1 MRIKEEIP
9 RSQSELKETTG
20 QGPEARENVVDA
32 LSRRDIFMQGFIS
45 QELHGAVNRTYQRWF
60 VCIVT
65 REGEVKL
72 CFCVLHQRN
81 TNALNEL
88 HQRLRAQHF

>member
-1 MRIKEEIP
+1 MKEEIT

-20 QGPEARENVVDA
+20 QGPEARENAVDV
-32 LSRRDIFMQGFIS
+32 LLRRGIFMQGFIS
-45 QELHGAVNRTYQRWF
+45 QELHGAVNMTYQRWL

-72 CFCVLHQRN
+72 CFCVLHERN
-81 TNALNEL
+81 TNTLNDL
-88 HQRLRAQHF
+88 HHRLRAQHF